1 MATLI
6 TGLFRKRIAAEAA
19 VEVILKRGIRRE
31 NIGVLL
37 SDATKNKE
45 LAIEPRTRAGAGAGI
60 GSAIG
65 AAIGALLAASVTT
78 GANLVVPG
86 LNLIVAA
93 PVAAALAGAGA
104 GSILGNLAG
113 ALIGAGMTE
122 FKARVY
128 STVAQGGVLL
138 GIETENKNEAAQ
150 LERLL
155 KDLGAEHIK
164 RA

>member
-6 TGLFRKRIAAEAA
+6 MGLFRKRIVAEAA
-19 VEVILKRGIRRE
+19 VQVILKRGITRE
-31 NIGVLL
+31 NVGVLL

-45 LAIEPRTRAGAGAGI
+45 LAITHGTRAAAGAGI

-65 AAIGALLAASVTT
+65 AGVGAVLAALTT
-78 GANLVVPG
+78 VGSNLALPE
-86 LNLIVAA
+86 LNLSVAA

-104 GSILGNLAG
+104 GSILGNLLG
-113 ALIGAGMTE
+113 ALVGAGIPE

-128 STVAQGGVLL
+128 STGAQGSALL

-155 KDLGAEHIK
+155 KDVGAEHIK

>member
-19 VEVILKRGIRRE
+19 VEVILKRGIKRE

-37 SDATKNKE
+37 SDATENKE
-45 LAIEPRTRAGAGAGI
+45 LGVEPHTRAASGAGI

-65 AAIGALLAASVTT
+65 AALGALLAALTT
-78 GANLVVPG
+78 IGGNLVVPS

-104 GSILGNLAG
+104 GSILGNLVG

-122 FKARVY
+122 FRARVY
-128 STVAQGGVLL
+128 SSVAQGGVLL
-138 GIETENKNEAAQ
+138 GIETDDKTEAAR
-150 LERLL
+150 LEQLL
-155 KDLGAEHIK
+155 KDVGAEHIK